1 MSVAW
6 LRDLEDK
13 VRETA
18 TRLQEARAE
27 NETLQARIAELEAA
41 VEAGGGADPEAAA
54 WREERAEVRQR
65 VEDLVAHLETLLRDG
80 DGVEGIILAPQQ
92 QRRHGPGGHRG
103 SRCSARAGTACG
115 RSGRGRT
122 G

>member
-80 DGVEGIILAPQQ
+80 DG
-92 QRRHGPGGHRG
+92 
-103 SRCSARAGTACG
+103 
-115 RSGRGRT
+115 
-122 G
+122 